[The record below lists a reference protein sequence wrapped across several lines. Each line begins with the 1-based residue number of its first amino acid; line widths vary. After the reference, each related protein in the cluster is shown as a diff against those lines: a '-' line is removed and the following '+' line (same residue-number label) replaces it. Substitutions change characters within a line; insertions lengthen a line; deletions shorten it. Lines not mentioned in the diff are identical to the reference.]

1 MSLCYLSFIPQV
13 PRIVRPFMHPSLVRA
28 DAPEAWRLDWG
39 GHDPAT
45 PQAELIINFHS
56 SIFPAITLTCVH
68 ALYLA
73 KRFW

>member
-1 MSLCYLSFIPQV
+1 
-13 PRIVRPFMHPSLVRA
+13 MHPSLVRA